1 MSRTSKNET
10 DKIETIIENFIQELK
25 KGENYKLIS
34 AGHKSANDYECNIYN
49 EISFQHELG
58 KYIEDKLSEE
68 GYKVFYE
75 KNIYDTKEE
84 KEEMERKQDDV
95 CVKKEVDIVIVRND
109 NEKMEKYAIELK
121 FSKGEN
127 ARTPENLFDYIK
139 DIKFMEFV
147 KKEKEYTNVYNLM
160 IANSQKYYNHKL
172 NKKILKNK
180 YNIYEMF
187 RKDTGEYYIPKKPN
201 KIEKYCN
208 PTGSEN
214 SPKFIL
220 DKTYSGKWE
229 MLLEKESNEIFQYKY
244 ILINH
249 NKCIKNNIDR

>member
-1 MSRTSKNET
+1 MNRTNKKET
-10 DKIETIIENFIQELK
+10 DKIETIIENFIQELREEK
-25 KGENYKLIS
+25 KYKLIS

-58 KYIEDKLSEE
+58 KYIEDKLSKE

-75 KNIYDTKEE
+75 KNMYDTIKE
-84 KEEMERKQDDV
+84 KEEMERKQNDV
-95 CVKKEVDIVIVRND
+95 CVKKEVDIVIVRSD
-109 NEKMEKYAIELK
+109 NEKTEKYAIELK

-147 KKEKEYTNVYNLM
+147 KKEKEYTNVYNLI
-160 IANSQKYYNHKL
+160 IANSQKYYDSKL

-187 RKDTGEYYIPKKPN
+187 RRDNGAYDIPVKPN
-201 KIEKYCN
+201 EIEKYCN
-208 PTGSEN
+208 PTGSDDGR
-214 SPKFIL
+214 KFML
-220 DKTYSGKWE
+220 DKSYSGKWE
-229 MLLEKESNEIFQYKY
+229 TLLEKESNEIFQYKY

-249 NKCIKNNIDR
+249 NKCI